1 MNVISVN
8 GKRINIPNGRS
19 VSVING
25 DVFVD
30 GRRCTEND
38 NLKQVNI
45 VIEGSC
51 DSLQVDSCDQVEV
64 KGDVRGVLKAG
75 GTVVVH
81 GNVLNKVDA
90 GGNIHCGNVSGD
102 VDAGGSVTCG
112 NISGSVD
119 AGGSVIRR

>member
-8 GKRINIPNGRS
+8 GKRISIPNGHS
-19 VSVING
+19 VNIING

-30 GRRCTEND
+30 GRYYTENE

-75 GTVVVH
+75 GNVIVH
-81 GNVLNKVDA
+81 GSAHNEVDA
-90 GGNIHCGNVSGD
+90 GGSIHCGDVGGD
-102 VDAGGSVTCG
+102 VDAGGNVTCG
-112 NISGSVD
+112 NVSGSID